1 MVRVSG
7 GGHGCSAAVCY
18 IVPAHED
25 SNRAAS
31 KNCLRKGAGLKL
43 IIQPGDGTAPLIKA
57 IKKARKSVEIVIF
70 RFNQVELEKAL
81 IDAVERG
88 VFVHALIAFTNRGGE
103 ETLRKLEMRFLAKGI
118 TVARTADDLVR
129 YHGKMMLIDR
139 KELFVLAYN
148 FTHLDMDRSRSFG
161 IATKNR
167 DLVQEAGKLFDCD
180 TKRQPYKAGCAK
192 FIVSPVNARQQLTA
206 FLKGAKQE
214 LMIYDVKVSDRAI
227 LRVLEER
234 YRAGVRI
241 RVIGEIARTKELA
254 VRRLQGMRL
263 HARVIVRDCK
273 TAFLGSQSLRKLELE
288 SRREVGI
295 IVGGAKVVNA
305 IGGIFEEDWK
315 HSAPVKAGRKQAETQ
330 ARERVARK
338 MVKAAKKKMPVAPVV
353 KQVVTAL
360 KKQANLPVD
369 HKHVKKAV
377 ETEVRAALNKAV
389 KKAAMK
395 VVHEGGEEVH

>member
-43 IIQPGDGTAPLIKA
+43 IVHPGDGTAPLIKA
-57 IKKARKSVEIVIF
+57 IHKANKSVEIVIF
-70 RFNQVELEKAL
+70 RFDQADLEKAL

-88 VFVHALIAFTNRGGE
+88 IFVHALIAFTNRGGE

-129 YHGKMMLIDR
+129 YHGKMMLVDR

-161 IATKNR
+161 IMTRNR
-167 DLVQEAGKLFDCD
+167 ELVQAAGRLFDCD
-180 TKRQPYKAGCAK
+180 TKRQPYKAACAK
-192 FIVSPVNARQQLTA
+192 FIVSPVNARQQLAA

-214 LMIYDVKVSDRAI
+214 LMIYDVKVSDRAM

-241 RVIGEIARTKELA
+241 RVIGEVARSKEIA
-254 VRRLQGMRL
+254 VRRLQGLRL
-263 HARVIVRDCK
+263 H
-273 TAFLGSQSLRKLELE
+273 
-288 SRREVGI
+288 
-295 IVGGAKVVNA
+295 
-305 IGGIFEEDWK
+305 
-315 HSAPVKAGRKQAETQ
+315 
-330 ARERVARK
+330 
-338 MVKAAKKKMPVAPVV
+338 
-353 KQVVTAL
+353 
-360 KKQANLPVD
+360 
-369 HKHVKKAV
+369 
-377 ETEVRAALNKAV
+377 VRAIIRDRKNV
-389 KKAAMK
+389 
-395 VVHEGGEEVH
+395 

>member
-1 MVRVSG
+1 M
-7 GGHGCSAAVCY
+7 
-18 IVPAHED
+18 
-25 SNRAAS
+25 
-31 KNCLRKGAGLKL
+31 KL
-43 IIQPGDGTAPLIKA
+43 IVQPGDGTAPLIKA

-70 RFNQVELEKAL
+70 RFDQVELEKAL

-167 DLVQEAGKLFDCD
+167 HLVQEAGKLFDCD
-180 TKRQPYKAGCAK
+180 TKRQPYKAGCPK
-192 FIVSPVNARQQLTA
+192 FVVSPVNARQQITA

-214 LMIYDVKVSDRAI
+214 LMIYDVKVSDRSI
-227 LRVLEER
+227 QRVLEER
-234 YRAGVRI
+234 YRAGIRI
-241 RVIGEIARTKELA
+241 RVIGEMARNKELA

-263 HARVIVRDCK
+263 HTRVIVRDRK

-295 IVGGAKVVNA
+295 ISGGAKVVNG
-305 IGGIFEEDWK
+305 IIGIFEEDWE
-315 HSAPVKAGRKQAETQ
+315 HSAPVKASRKQAETQ

-338 MVKAAKKKMPVAPVV
+338 MVKAVKKKLPVAPVV
-353 KQVVTAL
+353 KKVVSAL

-369 HKHVKKAV
+369 HEHVEKAV
-377 ETEVRAALNKAV
+377 ETEVKAALKKAV

-395 VVHEGGEEVH
+395 VVHESGVVAH